1 MTNMTEWAERM
12 QRKWNWKFK
21 NKNKIKSNEWLF
33 ALRLRFSWFLFY
45 FSKLSCLLYDTM
57 ARTNA
62 KNVFAFAQNPLFYF
76 FLHFGRSMSA
86 TAATM
91 ATATLYVYK
100 LRCVRDHP
108 FASFCVRVRRFFFFI
123 ILIRQLTTM
132 TLSAKAAAAA
142 AAWPTQVCHLLLFV
156 QRETI

>member
-76 FLHFGRSMSA
+76 FCISVGRCRRRQQRWQRQRCMYINCDVCA
-86 TAATM
+86 TI
-91 ATATLYVYK
+91 
-100 LRCVRDHP
+100 R
-108 FASFCVRVRRFFFFI
+108 SRRFAYAFAVFFFI